1 MDNIYFKVDEDFSTI
16 IKNALKD
23 EEILNMNLIT
33 TGWTNIVYEVETT
46 SGNYFF
52 RFPRD
57 EFWSRTI
64 VKDCEFAGYI
74 YNKTNFNTCK
84 LELKTDKGRPF
95 SIHKKISGVPLAEK
109 IKDLSEKE
117 IEDISDDIAKFMYE
131 LHSIP
136 PKKDTIFKIDNIGL
150 HLREFLDEL
159 LTKHVSKKDMEFWKV
174 EEKINET
181 ECLVHGDL
189 NSSNILLDENN
200 KVTAV
205 IDFGFAGFG
214 NMYDDI
220 ARILSRSYP
229 EGFKEAII
237 KNYEKHSNTKINE
250 SILDNQ
256 ITEWNNI
263 DQGYINY
270 MRTIGIYE

>member
-1 MDNIYFKVDEDFSTI
+1 MF
-16 IKNALKD
+16 
-23 EEILNMNLIT
+23 
-33 TGWTNIVYEVETT
+33 
-46 SGNYFF
+46 
-52 RFPRD
+52 
-57 EFWSRTI
+57 
-64 VKDCEFAGYI
+64 
-74 YNKTNFNTCK
+74 
-84 LELKTDKGRPF
+84 
-95 SIHKKISGVPLAEK
+95 
-109 IKDLSEKE
+109 
-117 IEDISDDIAKFMYE
+117 
-131 LHSIP
+131 
-136 PKKDTIFKIDNIGL
+136 
-150 HLREFLDEL
+150 
-159 LTKHVSKKDMEFWKV
+159 
-174 EEKINET
+174 
-181 ECLVHGDL
+181 

-237 KNYEKHSNTKINE
+237 KNYEKHSNSKINE